1 MIHSRTVGSLYL
13 MVWTLIEGADA
24 ARFRIDPIEAL
35 MTRFYSLM
43 FLIIGAIMLSG
54 CDEGPFGNNAPQG
67 RPDWMKDRKPVNSPN
82 N

>member
-1 MIHSRTVGSLYL
+1 MFSKGFNPT
-13 MVWTLIEGADA
+13 IEGVFC
-24 ARFRIDPIEAL
+24 ARRFHIEKEAH
-35 MTRFYSLM
+35 MTRFYSLL
-43 FLIIGAIMLSG
+43 FVIIGAITLSG

>member
-1 MIHSRTVGSLYL
+1 
-13 MVWTLIEGADA
+13 
-24 ARFRIDPIEAL
+24 
-35 MTRFYSLM
+35 MTRFYSLLFM
-43 FLIIGAIMLSG
+43 IIGAIMLSG